1 MPQRPDCAAQ
11 RNRNQIIMLRGLAR
25 LILRVGGWTP
35 VGGVPDA
42 PKAIIIAAP
51 HTSNWDGFWALVYKV
66 AIGLDVHFFAKHSL
80 FWFPLSTLLRALGA
94 IELDRKRADS
104 AVRQA
109 VDMFENQDSFY
120 FGLAPE
126 GTRKKKP
133 GWKSGFYRIAT
144 QAGIPVYLG
153 FLDYKNK
160 RVGIGPRL
168 DLSGNQSKDLAAL
181 QAFYGGIQGRRPE
194 KTSPIEF
201 V

>member
-1 MPQRPDCAAQ
+1 
-11 RNRNQIIMLRGLAR
+11 

-94 IELDRKRADS
+94 IELDRKRAGS

-126 GTRKKKP
+126 GTRTKKP
-133 GWKSGFYRIAT
+133 GWKNGFYRIAT

-153 FLDYKNK
+153 FLDYRNK

-168 DLSGNQSKDLAAL
+168 DLSGDQSKDLAAL
-181 QAFYGGIQGRRPE
+181 QEFYGGIQGRRPE